1 MATYDSF
8 KGHVLSL
15 DIETTGID
23 PGGLFGPSMDGIEKK
38 TITPRIWSTAFHNTE
53 TDKTYETIYR
63 SLNREAERDALSSNE
78 FYGKNKVWA
87 DYIGADHNT
96 FSSQT
101 VSEGLNSDFRK
112 SGVAGGMLLIQNSQ
126 FENKWITHQSKVDT
140 NFGID
145 ILRNQRYKTVD
156 ELGEKPG
163 LYRPSII
170 SQLRNQIYDADRS
183 SVAAIDSLYDSMIKA
198 YSEETTEAAKNG
210 KLIVGDLMDFTGA
223 TYSKAVKEGWLD
235 PVYMTKGRGVE
246 FMASMFL
253 GEKETHAAGSDA
265 RQQSLLFKKM
275 LGLRDRISSGEVTE
289 ADRVTFR
296 KMNLAARD
304 LLEETSAKGAISFI
318 ESLKSGTINTYSGI
332 GGIHPVRIMDS
343 VTNTS
348 HTMYVPQ
355 RGLEV
360 KRNEILMNFL
370 ANTST
375 NSDTEA
381 YRMLEK
387 AMEYGD
393 QSLDYIKSDD
403 FVGRLNEISSSSSS
417 RIEGIINDSSVSP
430 QNKNSIP
437 RLKESIDR
445 VKKGF
450 SSQYKDGLE
459 SAPEIIKAIMPTDAK
474 RGAMV
479 GGALSLI
486 GGLWAI
492 SQTNDSE
499 KAIEY
504 QNRRRQRNM
513 DTSIDS
519 TINMY
524 NPVNKPELPYGY
536 ARAQWESRIG
546 HHEYG

>member
-8 KGHVLSL
+8 KGNVLSL

-23 PGGLFGPSMDGIEKK
+23 PGGLFGPSMDGVEKK

-53 TDKTYETIYR
+53 TDNTYETIYR

-87 DYIGADHNT
+87 DYIGSDQNA
-96 FSSQT
+96 FSSHT

-126 FENKWITHQSKVDT
+126 FENKWITHQSKIDT

-170 SQLRNQIYDADRS
+170 SQLRNQIYDADGS

-296 KMNLAARD
+296 KMNLAAKD

-318 ESLKSGTINTYSGI
+318 ESLKNGTINTYSGI

-417 RIEGIINDSSVSP
+417 RIESIINDSSVSP

-513 DTSIDS
+513 DISIDS

-524 NPVNKPELPYGY
+524 NPINKPELPHGY